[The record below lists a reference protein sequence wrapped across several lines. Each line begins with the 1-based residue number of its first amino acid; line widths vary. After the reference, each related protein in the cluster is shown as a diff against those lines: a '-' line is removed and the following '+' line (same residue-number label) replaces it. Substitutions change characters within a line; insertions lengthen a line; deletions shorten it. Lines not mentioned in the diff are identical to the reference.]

1 MVKQYCHMWMSYSR
15 AGCFPLHLLRVICSI
30 MILMLL
36 LSSCGYHRLE
46 TSADLPD
53 WVKTIYIE
61 PWENNSTET
70 EMSVWITDAL
80 REEFLRDSGL
90 ELVSRDQADVI
101 LAGKVESVSVSGV
114 AYVSYD
120 RAVEERVSADM
131 SVRLYDRKTGKE
143 IWKLSDIHREEN
155 FYVSNELM
163 ITESLKNEALQKL
176 SRNVAEIIHHRVT
189 NVY

>member
-1 MVKQYCHMWMSYSR
+1 MWMSYSR